1 MGTRTRVFGL
11 DAMRVVAISLVVLS
25 HGVVLWPQNTT
36 LSNVLSRTPD
46 GVDLFFGLSGF
57 LVGSMWLRAMHQ
69 PNWVTNFWRRWWL
82 RTLPAY
88 YAVLILSYVAV
99 ACGWIA
105 NDSTLP
111 WWRFATFTQNTVEPL
126 KGFFWE
132 SWSLTVQQ
140 WSYFLLPPLLWL
152 ASLVVPRKLPLFLLA
167 SLTLVGVGWGCR
179 WGLADIHAD
188 AFWWDVWFRKAGALQ
203 GGHLGRR
210 HARGCLACGPTGVA
224 STPSLA
230 PCRGR
235 RHGPRVHRQPGP
247 RLERQ
252 LRQNWVPWH
261 PRLGGGLVDSSNER
275 PHVMAV
281 QGKARH
287 CPCQRHL
294 LQPLPRQPRI
304 DCHADAARHDGARH
318 RRRGCGSCSTW
329 RSRTSLRVR
338 SIVGSRSPS
347 CGCAECASPQRGWLA
362 LAE

>member
-1 MGTRTRVFGL
+1 MGTRKRVFGL

-25 HGVVLWPQNTT
+25 HGVVLWPQNTA

-140 WSYFLLPPLLWL
+140 WSYILLPPLLWL
-152 ASLVVPRKLPLFLLA
+152 ASRVVPRKLPLFLLA
-167 SLTLVGVGWGCR
+167 SLTLVGVGWGFR

-188 AFWWDVWFRKAGALQ
+188 AFWWDVWFRK
-203 GGHLGRR
+203 
-210 HARGCLACGPTGVA
+210 
-224 STPSLA
+224 LA
-230 PCRGR
+230 PCRVDTLGAGMLVAAWHAVRPASLQRLRWPLAVVGVVVLVFTDNQALDWNDSYAKIGFLGIRALAVALLIPAMNGLTSWPSMGKRAIAHVSAISYSLYLVNLGLIATPMR
-235 RHGPRVHRQPGP
+235 RVMT
-247 RLERQ
+247 ER
-252 LRQNWVPWH
+252 
-261 PRLGGGLVDSSNER
+261 GIEG
-275 PHVMAV
+275 
-281 QGKARH
+281 
-287 CPCQRHL
+287 
-294 LQPLPRQPRI
+294 
-304 DCHADAARHDGARH
+304 
-318 RRRGCGSCSTW
+318 
-329 RSRTSLRVR
+329 
-338 SIVGSRSPS
+338 
-347 CGCAECASPQRGWLA
+347 GWLWFLLYLAVTYVAASA
-362 LAE
+362 LHRWVEKPLMRLR